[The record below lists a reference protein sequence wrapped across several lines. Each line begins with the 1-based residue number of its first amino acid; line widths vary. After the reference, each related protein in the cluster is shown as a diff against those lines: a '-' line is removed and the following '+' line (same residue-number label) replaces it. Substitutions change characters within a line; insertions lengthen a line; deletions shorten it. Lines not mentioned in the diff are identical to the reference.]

1 LLFKKILRP
10 LKALK
15 PLRILIINLKN
26 KQEMKKNLILM
37 MLLLAGAASVTG
49 QEAKMVVTGNL
60 VNKGTIVSEVAID
73 LRQNADGTGVITN
86 SGEIKTPALTVDT
99 GTTLNNEESG
109 DICVGCVTVTPPV
122 VPDAEVTINNTN
134 PLRLTIGDEPTEL
147 DADIIPTG
155 GAGTDL
161 NWTSNPTGI
170 AAVTGSSPNWTISG
184 IDIGETTLKAASADV
199 PTAYDEI
206 AVKVY
211 PKLTKP
217 EDMTKK
223 QADFPITLSLPVTT
237 PDYPALS
244 WDKLSVSS
252 SNPSVV
258 TYNEGNHRLRF
269 VSAGGYSD
277 ISIMFVGYPESV
289 VEFRVT
295 VNYTG
300 VEYGDYIYYPSLTAC
315 QKIDKSI
322 CDCGS
327 GSSAVYPGMTA
338 AAWYALNPNVITWDD
353 PVNGSGANRVAF
365 TSASWTIASDSNSAH
380 TFCRV
385 SK

>member
-1 LLFKKILRP
+1 
-10 LKALK
+10 
-15 PLRILIINLKN
+15 
-26 KQEMKKNLILM
+26 MKKNLILM
-37 MLLLAGAASVTG
+37 MLLLAGAGSMNG

-60 VNKGTIVSEVAID
+60 VNKGIIISEVAID

-86 SGEIKTPALTVDT
+86 TGEIKTPALTVDT

-109 DICVGCVTVTPPV
+109 DICVGCAVVTPPV
-122 VPDAEVTINNTN
+122 IPGAEVTINNPN

-147 DADIIPTG
+147 DADIVPTG

-170 AAVTGSSPNWTISG
+170 VTVNGSSPNWTISG

-217 EDMTKK
+217 GDMTKN

-244 WDKLSVSS
+244 WDDLSVSS

-258 TYNEGNHRLRF
+258 TYDAQTHKLNF

-277 ISIMFVGYPESV
+277 ISIMYDDYPASV
-289 VEFRVT
+289 VSFRIT
-295 VNYTG
+295 VVSPVVG
-300 VEYGDYIYYPSLTAC
+300 VEYGDYIYTMSTNTCAYTS
-315 QKIDKSI
+315 KSN
-322 CDCGS
+322 CVCES
-327 GSSAVYPGMTA
+327 GTRVG
-338 AAWYALNPNVITWDD
+338 WD
-353 PVNGSGANRVAF
+353 PVNEIQWKALYGAASVYAWVENNLSQLMHVEGNTWQ
-365 TSASWTIASDSNSAH
+365 TSDGYTAYMMCRSA
-380 TFCRV
+380 
-385 SK
+385 K